1 MDKNFLI
8 SNKEKLLLSII
19 VPVYFNEKSLNLLY
33 QEICKLE
40 KKLSEKGLE
49 IELIFIDDGS
59 KDNSLNELLNLKT
72 KNSNIKI
79 IKHTRNFGSVAAI
92 KTGIKFVTGDCFT
105 FIAADL
111 QDPVKIILEMTEH
124 WLAGHKYV
132 VAVRRSRS
140 DPIITKVFAFF
151 YYTLLRVFVTKHYPS
166 GGFDVILA
174 DSKLIPFYKN
184 SSKNINISLLGHWL
198 GFKPKIIKYDRQKRK
213 FGKSRWTLKKKIGLF
228 LDSLLGFSVF
238 PIRIILGLGVLVSS
252 FSLFYFIW
260 IIVNAYLGNI
270 DVEGFAT
277 IVSLI
282 SFFFGVV
289 ILMLGVIGEYI
300 WRIFDEI
307 NKKPESIIDETY
319 L

>member
-1 MDKNFLI
+1 MSNNIQKNN
-8 SNKEKLLLSII
+8 NKLLSII
-19 VPVYFNEKSLNLLY
+19 IPVYFNEESIPLLY
-33 QEICKLE
+33 EEFCKIE
-40 KKLSEKGLE
+40 KQLSERK
-49 IELIFIDDGS
+49 IDMELIFIDDGS
-59 KDNSLNELLNLKT
+59 GDNSLNALFNLKT

-111 QDPVKIILEMTEH
+111 QDPVKVILEMTEQ

-132 VAVRRSRS
+132 IAVRRSRS
-140 DPIITKVFAFF
+140 DPVITKIFAFF
-151 YYTLLRVFVTKHYPS
+151 YYKLLRVFVSKHYPS

-174 DSKLIPFYKN
+174 DSKLISFYKN

-198 GFKPKIIKYDRQKRK
+198 GFKPKIIMYDRLARK
-213 FGKSRWTLKKKIGLF
+213 FGKSRWTLKKRIGLF
-228 LDSLLGFSVF
+228 LDSILGFSVL
-238 PIRIILGLGVLVSS
+238 PIRMILGLGVLVSS
-252 FSLFYFIW
+252 FSLFYFFW
-260 IIVNAYLGNI
+260 IIVNAYLGKI

-289 ILMLGVIGEYI
+289 ISMLGIIGEYI